1 MQDKKGGDDWTSP
14 SFSQVKLIALFHVV
28 LPGKPLGA
36 SSQRHTKGG
45 DFVCLVSSLWWLY
58 GGQDLR
64 AHSVCSLEGRP
75 DKDIAAEAWMLCSAT
90 HEAAGLLLCPPAR
103 GPRRLT

>member
-45 DFVCLVSSLWWLY
+45 DFVCLVSSLSS
-58 GGQDLR
+58 GFM
-64 AHSVCSLEGRP
+64 AGRTCVP
-75 DKDIAAEAWMLCSAT
+75 TQSA
-90 HEAAGLLLCPPAR
+90 P
-103 GPRRLT
+103 